1 MVAEIKLEE
10 EMAASHEKN
19 EEISAA
25 SEKLDEKMDADIEN
39 VKEEMSAT
47 SKELEQDKADIEK
60 TAATKGLEK
69 RKHDINIE
77 RALAKKM
84 KKPPRGQ
91 KFIDISYMRP
101 MEDNPF
107 LLNPLGWG
115 VGFGV

>member
-1 MVAEIKLEE
+1 MDNDGGYMSPPGGQEWDPSVV
-10 EMAASHEKN
+10 MAA
-19 EEISAA
+19 A
-25 SEKLDEKMDADIEN
+25 
-39 VKEEMSAT
+39 
-47 SKELEQDKADIEK
+47 
-60 TAATKGLEK
+60 KGLEK

-77 RALAKKM
+77 RAIAKKM

-115 VGFGV
+115 VGFGD